1 MEIRTDT
8 LSISTNKKYVQAG
21 MEIKGKRK
29 RKDVLDPQD
38 GGWLLGKRLLDNGV
52 IAIRTGRH
60 GDQGEAEEE
69 GRT

>member
-1 MEIRTDT
+1 
-8 LSISTNKKYVQAG
+8 